1 MKELEKHI
9 YAYIFD
15 KTHDIIL
22 ILHIQCTSADDM

>member
-22 ILHIQCTSADDM
+22 ILHIHRDET